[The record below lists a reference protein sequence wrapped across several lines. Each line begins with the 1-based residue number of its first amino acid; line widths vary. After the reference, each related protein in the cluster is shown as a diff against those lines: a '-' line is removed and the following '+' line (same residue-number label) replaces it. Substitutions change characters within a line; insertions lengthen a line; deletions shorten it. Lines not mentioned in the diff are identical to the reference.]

1 MLLGVTG
8 NSLIHHPEHDT
19 SMTPPVYEEVDDD
32 DDDEEFHNILHVHTQ
47 WGNHISLFHQGRAM
61 GD

>member
-47 WGNHISLFHQGRAM
+47 WGNNNSLFH
-61 GD
+61 